1 VTLCAWQGECLL
13 GEVLAGE
20 MGLGPNLFYNSPMEA
35 YAIVCRTRKL
45 PERRGWVLFV
55 SAVAE
60 VTLERAQRFLE
71 REHIERI
78 VGAYRAYQ
86 DVAGFARGAA
96 LDEIWAHGANLNIPL
111 YMPPAGNG
119 NGDGATDKPLSR
131 VIAECEQSS
140 RRLWQSME
148 QLWETLSAV
157 G

>member
-1 VTLCAWQGECLL
+1 VVG
-13 GEVLAGE
+13 GVLA
-20 MGLGPNLFYNSPMEA
+20 
-35 YAIVCRTRKL
+35 
-45 PERRGWVLFV
+45 RRGVGWGDGAGTKPVLQLANGGLRNCLPNPEAAGAPRAG
-55 SAVAE
+55 AVRQRRGRGD
-60 VTLERAQRFLE
+60 LERAQRFLE